1 EARFEL
7 FGTFRDVS
15 RKAVAHAAG
24 HLSSGPEPSFR
35 LLIGTTQRRLRI
47 AAKHCSECPLIT
59 LGGPHPV
66 ERLGHA
72 AAGLLLPGLPI
83 TLQGGQFPLNTRQF
97 CPGGSK
103 RARGF
108 IARCA
113 KLILSSL
120 FDFKCCA

>member
-1 EARFEL
+1 ETVPPAQRARHGHKPFSGAQFAAIILFGDVDQGEARFEL

-15 RKAVAHAAG
+15 HKAVAHAAG

-35 LLIGTTQRRLRI
+35 LLIGTTQRSLRI

-72 AAGLLLPGLPI
+72 ATGLLLP
-83 TLQGGQFPLNTRQF
+83 
-97 CPGGSK
+97 
-103 RARGF
+103 
-108 IARCA
+108 
-113 KLILSSL
+113 
-120 FDFKCCA
+120 